1 MSLIVAMRD
10 DKRTRDL
17 FAVARPIPTLAHSV
31 HRRRLRGHGYFSRLG
46 PGLVTGAAD
55 DDPSGIGTYSQVGAA
70 YGYSLLW
77 STVLVAPMAA
87 AVQESAARLG
97 LVTGKGLA
105 TLVRERFSRP
115 ILYGALVLVIVANT
129 FNIAADVGSMA
140 AATHSVVAIP
150 DELLVVL
157 FTAGMLLGAVVLPYH
172 RYARVL
178 RWLALSLLAYPIV
191 LVTIDVDWASVLH
204 HTLVPSIPDGAAG
217 IGALIAIF
225 GTTVSPYLFFWQ
237 TSEEVEEE
245 VDEVGGQQTLGR
257 DHMVAMRIDVLGG
270 MVSAVFIAFVIIVV
284 AASTLHPAGITTI
297 STADQAAAAL
307 RPLAGDLAGLVF
319 ALGIVGLG
327 LLAVPVLA
335 GSTAYALSEAFGWRE
350 GLSRTF
356 REARGFYLVLG
367 GAMLAGL
374 LIHFSPLDP
383 IRALY
388 YAAILNGLAAPPLIV
403 LMLVLSRDR
412 GLMGEHRSGWLSAT
426 VLGVTIAVSVLTPI
440 AWLLAS

>member
-1 MSLIVAMRD
+1 VAP
-10 DKRTRDL
+10 
-17 FAVARPIPTLAHSV
+17 PIPVLRHSV
-31 HRRRLRGHGYFSRLG
+31 HRRRRLRGRGYFSRLG

-70 YGYSLLW
+70 YGYTLLW

-105 TLVRERFSRP
+105 TLVREHFARP
-115 ILYGALVLVIVANT
+115 VLYAALVLVIVANT

-140 AATHSVVAIP
+140 AATHSVVSIP

-157 FTAGMLLGAVVLPYH
+157 FTAGMLVLAVLLPYH

-191 LVTIDVDWASVLH
+191 LLTINVDWSSVLE
-204 HTLVPSIPDGAAG
+204 HTLVPIIPDGAAG

-237 TSEEVEEE
+237 TSEEVEEA
-245 VDEVGGQQTLGR
+245 VDETAGHRSLGR
-257 DHMVAMRIDVLGG
+257 DHMVAMRVDVLGG

-297 STADQAAAAL
+297 STADQAADAL

-335 GSTAYALSEAFGWRE
+335 GSTAYALSETFGWHE

-367 GAMLAGL
+367 GAMLTGL

-403 LMLVLSRDR
+403 LMLILARDR
-412 GLMGEHRSGWLSAT
+412 RLMGEHRSGWLSLS
-426 VLGVTIAVSVLTPI
+426 VLAFTIAVSVVAPI